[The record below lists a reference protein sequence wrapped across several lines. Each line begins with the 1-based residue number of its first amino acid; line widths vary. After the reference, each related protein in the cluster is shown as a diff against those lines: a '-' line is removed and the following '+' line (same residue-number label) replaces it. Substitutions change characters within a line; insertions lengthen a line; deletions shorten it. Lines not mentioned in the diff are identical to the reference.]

1 MIPCIC
7 IDNKNKP
14 QIIPGHLWPKEGN
27 QYHITWIKYHGGQ
40 GIQGVELNELRLTE
54 DCYPFNSYAL
64 KRFAIRKED
73 MDAFMELLAVC
84 SGKKLN
90 LDEILTEVEIEKL

>member
-7 IDNKNKP
+7 LNNKDKP
-14 QIIPGHLWPKEGN
+14 PIIPNHLWPKEGN

-73 MDAFMELLAVC
+73 MGAFMELLAVC

-90 LDEILTEVEIEKL
+90 LDEILTEIEIEK